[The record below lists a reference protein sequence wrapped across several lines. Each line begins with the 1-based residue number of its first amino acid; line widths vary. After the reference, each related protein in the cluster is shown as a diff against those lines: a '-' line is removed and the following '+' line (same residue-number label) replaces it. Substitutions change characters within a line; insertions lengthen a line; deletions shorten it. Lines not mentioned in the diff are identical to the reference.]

1 MAIQKKEMKLFFGL
15 TILSHW
21 LVVVGAFQP
30 IVPFT
35 HILQEIHRGQIEK
48 VIMTGDMKEATL
60 LEKSG
65 SVEKVSGSIAAGRIL
80 QEALDHNIEVEYK
93 NHFPEWI
100 TQGILSVPLF
110 VVGWVLFQRLNPDFR
125 QFEFEADKTIEEPVS
140 FRDWGGPSEILRE
153 CRETIQ
159 YFLTPNEMVEQ
170 PRGVLLTGP
179 PGTGKTM
186 LGRIIANEAGA
197 SFIAISA
204 SNFVELYVG
213 MGSLRVRRLFEHARN
228 KSPCIVFIDEIDAIG
243 QKRMFSKVGNDER
256 EQTLNQ
262 LLYEMDGFHKN
273 AGVLVMAATNRK
285 DVLDEALL
293 RPGRFDKVIHI
304 PLPDKTSRK
313 KIIGIHLKNKRVEGD
328 VDWELFASQT
338 EGFSGADIHQW
349 INDAGIR
356 SLRSNET
363 SLTTG
368 SLWQALERL
377 QIGNIKDEDLRSEE
391 TRRKVAIHEAGHVL
405 MCLQAPECFQLQKVS
420 IQETYEGV
428 GGYTMYVA
436 SDEEDNMITKDFLV
450 KQIQMLLGGRVAESV
465 FYGDNHV
472 SVGAH
477 DDLMRCNEL
486 CRQMVSQFGMGTK
499 LNNVV
504 SPIEDDVSDRFLT
517 LTDFDTLGILRSAML
532 QTRRLVMKYKDFVE
546 ELAEELVFDVSLS
559 AKEVQQLWKKH
570 NYTN

>member
-1 MAIQKKEMKLFFGL
+1 MKLFPWL
-15 TILSHW
+15 YTLSNL
-21 LVVVGAFQP
+21 LVVVRAFQP
-30 IVPFT
+30 VVPFT
-35 HILQEIHRGQIEK
+35 RILQEIHRGQIEK

-65 SVEKVSGSIAAGRIL
+65 SIEKVSGSVAAGRIL
-80 QEALDHNIEVEYK
+80 QEALDNHIEVEYK
-93 NHFPEWI
+93 NPFPEWI
-100 TQGILSVPLF
+100 TQSLVSVPFF
-110 VVGWVLFQRLNPDFR
+110 VVGWMVFQRLNPDFR
-125 QFEFEADKTIEEPVS
+125 QFEFEAENTIDEPLT
-140 FRDWGGPSEILRE
+140 FRDWGGPAEILRE
-153 CRETIQ
+153 CRETLH
-159 YFLTPNEMVEQ
+159 YFLTSNELVEQ
-170 PRGVLLTGP
+170 PKGVLLEGP

-186 LGRIIANEAGA
+186 LGRIIAHEAGA

-213 MGSLRVRRLFEHARN
+213 MGSLRVRRLFEYARK

-243 QKRMFSKVGNDER
+243 QQRRFSKVGNDER

-273 AGVLVMAATNRK
+273 QGVLVMAATNRK

-304 PLPDKTSRK
+304 PLPDKSSRR
-313 KIIGIHLKNKRVEGD
+313 KIIGIHCKDKKVKGE

-338 EGFSGADIHQW
+338 EGFSGADLHQW

-377 QIGNIKDEDLRSEE
+377 QIGTVKDEDVRSEQ

-405 MCLQAPECFQLQKVS
+405 ICLCAPECFQLQKVS

-436 SDEEDNMITKDFLV
+436 SDEENNMITKDFLM

-477 DDLMRCNEL
+477 DDLMRSNEL

-504 SPIEDDVSDRFLT
+504 SPSEDEVSDRFLT

-532 QTRRLVMKYKDFVE
+532 ETRRLVSKHQAFIE

-559 AKEVQQLWKKH
+559 AKEVEQLWNKH
-570 NYTN
+570 KHTN

>member
-1 MAIQKKEMKLFFGL
+1 MKLFFGL
-15 TILSHW
+15 TILSHL
-21 LVVVGAFQP
+21 LVMVGAFQP

-35 HILQEIHRGQIEK
+35 HILQEMQRGQIEK

-65 SVEKVSGSIAAGRIL
+65 SVEKVSGSVAAGRIL

-93 NHFPEWI
+93 NPFPEWI

-110 VVGWVLFQRLNPDFR
+110 VVGWMLFQRLNPDFR
-125 QFEFEADKTIEEPVS
+125 QFEFEADKTIDDPLT
-140 FRDWGGPSEILRE
+140 FQDWGGSSEILRE
-153 CRETIQ
+153 CRETLQ
-159 YFLTPNEMVEQ
+159 YFLTPNELVEQ
-170 PRGVLLTGP
+170 PKGVLLEGP

-186 LGRIIANEAGA
+186 LGRIIAHEAGV

-273 AGVLVMAATNRK
+273 SGVLVMAATNRK

-293 RPGRFDKVIHI
+293 RPGRFDKIIHI
-304 PLPDKTSRK
+304 PLPDKTSRRKIMNIHCKDK
-313 KIIGIHLKNKRVEGD
+313 KIKGE
-328 VDWELFASQT
+328 VDWEMFASQT
-338 EGFSGADIHQW
+338 EGFSGADLHQL

-363 SLTTG
+363 SLTMG
-368 SLWQALERL
+368 SLWQALERI
-377 QIGNIKDEDLRSEE
+377 QIGTVKDEDLRSEQ

-405 MCLQAPECFQLQKVS
+405 MCLCAPDCFQLQKVS
-420 IQETYEGV
+420 IQETHDGV
-428 GGYTMYVA
+428 GGYTMYVT
-436 SDEEDNMITKDFLV
+436 SDEEDNMITKDFLN

-477 DDLMRCNEL
+477 DDLMRSNEL

-504 SPIEDDVSDRFLT
+504 SPSEDEVSDRFLT

-532 QTRRLVMKYKDFVE
+532 ETRRLVMKHKDFIQ
-546 ELAEELVFDVSLS
+546 ELADELVFDVSLS
-559 AKEVQQLWKKH
+559 AEEVKQLWKQH
-570 NYTN
+570 DCSN